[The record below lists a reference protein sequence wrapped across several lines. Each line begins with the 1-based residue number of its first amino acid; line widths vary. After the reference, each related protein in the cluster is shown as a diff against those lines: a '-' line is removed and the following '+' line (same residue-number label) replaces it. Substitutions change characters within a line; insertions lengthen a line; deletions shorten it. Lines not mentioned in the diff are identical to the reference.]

1 MSENLKNKVVGA
13 LAWSSIDRVAQQGT
27 QAIIGIILARLL
39 SPTDYGLMGMVM
51 IFATLSYVLVEG
63 GLTAALVRTKNIT
76 KEHTNTVFYSN
87 LAVSSALYLI
97 FFFTAPLLADFFA
110 QPKLVSLIRVTNL
123 ALIFNSL
130 YIVPYGLIEREL
142 DFKKLAKVNFI
153 STSISGIAGAAAAFY
168 GAGVWALVIQQTAYH
183 FIRCICFHIWQRWM
197 PKLIFSKQVFKEYAS
212 FSIHILSSNLLNVL
226 FNNIYT
232 FLLGKFY
239 TVRLLGYYTQAN
251 KMAETSNFTFSAIFG
266 KTSYN
271 LFAKIHEESERMINA
286 MRQMIQKSS
295 LIVIPTTIFLIFAAK
310 PIFFTLFGEKWLT
323 SVPYFQ
329 LICIANLLN
338 IVYLI
343 NNYALNSVGKSK
355 LSLKVEVIKRC
366 LILTS
371 ILLCFNYGVMALLI
385 GYAVSCFLAWF
396 TSLLQVNKTIGLKI
410 RDQLKDIVP
419 TMIWSIIICYLGYL
433 CGLLTDN
440 LYVKLILQGTTSL
453 SLYIVVITIFYK
465 DMWEYVM
472 KFLKIKK

>member
-1 MSENLKNKVVGA
+1 MLGA
-13 LAWSSIDRVAQQGT
+13 LAWSSVDRVAQQGT
-27 QAIIGIILARLL
+27 QFIIGIILARLL

-87 LAVSSALYLI
+87 LAVSTALYLI

-130 YIVPYGLIEREL
+130 YIVPYGLIERDL

-153 STSISGIAGAAAAFY
+153 STFISGAAGAASAFY
-168 GAGVWALVIQQTAYH
+168 GLGVWALVIQQTLYH
-183 FIRCICFHIWQRWM
+183 LTRVICFYIWQRWI
-197 PKLIFSKQVFKEYAS
+197 PELIFSKQVFKEYAS
-212 FSIHILSSNLLNVL
+212 FSIHILSSNMLNAV
-226 FNNIYT
+226 FNNLYT

-251 KMAETSNFTFSAIFG
+251 KIADTSNFTFSAIFG

-271 LFAKIHEESERMINA
+271 LFAKIHDERDRMIHA
-286 MRQMIQKSS
+286 MRQIIQKSS
-295 LIVIPTTIFLIFAAK
+295 LIVIPCTIFLIFTAK

-329 LICIANLLN
+329 LICIANLFTC
-338 IVYLI
+338 VYQI
-343 NNYALNSVGKSK
+343 NNNALNSVGKSK
-355 LSLKVEVIKRC
+355 ESFKVELIKRG
-366 LILTS
+366 LILIS
-371 ILLCFNYGVMALLI
+371 VLLCFNYGVMALLI
-385 GYAVSCFLAWF
+385 GYAISCFLAWF
-396 TSLLQVNKTIGLKI
+396 ISLLQVKRNVGLKI
-410 RDQLKDIVP
+410 GDQLKDIVP
-419 TMIWSIIICYLGYL
+419 AMIWGFIISYAGYL
-433 CGLLTDN
+433 CGLSTEN
-440 LYVKLILQGTTSL
+440 LYIKLAIQGIVSGITYLGIIAIFHKDLLEYIL
-453 SLYIVVITIFYK
+453 
-465 DMWEYVM
+465 